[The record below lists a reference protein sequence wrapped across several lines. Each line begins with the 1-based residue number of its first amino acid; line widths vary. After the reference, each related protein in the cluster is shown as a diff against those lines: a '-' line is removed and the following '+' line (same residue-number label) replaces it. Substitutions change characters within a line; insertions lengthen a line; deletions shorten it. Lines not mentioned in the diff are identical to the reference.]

1 MPGALPSVLRM
12 RTARLSLPALLAGGA
27 LVVATLPAQAA
38 GAWFA
43 PFVATTIDNGAG
55 PGPAP
60 RGSTVADF
68 DSDGRPDVV
77 TITDFTQGDVLLATG
92 DGDGTFTPAGE
103 IAGTA
108 GTQGLDAG
116 DVDGDGDAD
125 VVAMSTT
132 TLRVEYGDGA
142 GHFTAGPSYP
152 LTLGGQVEPRLL
164 DLDGDGDLDVA
175 SMTFTAVNT
184 LINNGSGVFAAG
196 PTTRVP
202 GTCALSAISPARL
215 DADGRADLLVVDG
228 CSGSAFALRSTAGG
242 AFTVSGSL
250 YLSGLVPE
258 DIAAIDLDGNGF
270 DDLATIGSFSFTL
283 TTALTN
289 GQGGFTSVVG
299 TTQFGGA
306 GPTSMTAADLDQ
318 DGRTDLAVSW
328 LFSGAPG
335 VTVLAGDG
343 TVRMRKVGDFTVGA
357 FPQNPVVADYD
368 LDGQPDIVTAGPGS
382 LSFLRNTTP

>member
-1 MPGALPSVLRM
+1 MRTVTLSVLLAAGALAVS
-12 RTARLSLPALLAGGA
+12 TSPAH
-27 LVVATLPAQAA
+27 AA

-43 PFVATTIDNGAG
+43 PYVTTAIDNGLG

-60 RGSTVADF
+60 RGSATADF

-77 TITDFTQGDVLLATG
+77 TILNFTQGNILLATG

-103 IAGTA
+103 IAGTS

-125 VVAMSTT
+125 VVAMTT
-132 TLRVEYGDGA
+132 DLLRVEYGDGH
-142 GHFTAGPSYP
+142 GGFTAGPTYP

-164 DLDGDGDLDVA
+164 DLDADGDLDVA

-184 LINNGSGVFAAG
+184 LLNNGSGSFTAG
-196 PTTRVP
+196 PTTQLP
-202 GTCALSAISPARL
+202 GACAVSAISPARL
-215 DADGRADLLVVDG
+215 NSDARTDLLAVDG
-228 CSGSAFALRSTAGG
+228 CSGTAYALKSTGAG
-242 AFTVSGSL
+242 AFTVTGSL

-258 DIAAIDLDGNGF
+258 DIAAIDLNGDGF
-270 DDLATIGSFSFTL
+270 DDLSTIGSFSFTL

-289 GQGGFTSVVG
+289 GQGGFTSAVG

-306 GPTSMTAADLDQ
+306 GPTSMTAADFDQ
-318 DGRTDLAVSW
+318 DGRQDLAVSW

-343 TVRMRKVGDFTVGA
+343 TVRMHKVGDFAVGS
-357 FPQNPVVADYD
+357 FPQNPMVADFD
-368 LDGQPDIVTAGPGS
+368 ADGQPDIVTAGPGA

>member
-1 MPGALPSVLRM
+1 M
-12 RTARLSLPALLAGGA
+12 RTATLSVAVLLTGGA
-27 LVVATLPAQAA
+27 LVASALPAQAA

-43 PFVATTIDNGAG
+43 PYVSTTIDNGIG

-68 DSDGRPDVV
+68 NSDGRPDVV
-77 TITDFTQGDVLLATG
+77 TITDFTQGDILLVTG

-103 IAGTA
+103 IAGTS

-116 DVDGDGDAD
+116 DVNGDGKAD

-132 TLRVEYGDGA
+132 TLKVEYGDGT

-164 DLDGDGDLDVA
+164 DLDADGDLDVA
-175 SMTFTAVNT
+175 SMTFTAINT
-184 LINNGSGVFAAG
+184 LVNNGGGTFVAG
-196 PTTRVP
+196 PTTQLP
-202 GTCALSAISPARL
+202 GTCAVSAISPARL
-215 DADGRADLLVVDG
+215 NNDARADLFAVDG
-228 CSGSAFALRSTAGG
+228 CSGTAFALKGTGTG
-242 AFTVSGSL
+242 AFTVTGSL

-258 DIAAIDLDGNGF
+258 DIAAIDLNGDGY
-270 DDLATIGSFSFTL
+270 DDMGTIGSFSFTL

-289 GQGGFTSVVG
+289 GQGAFTSVVG

-306 GPTSMTAADLDQ
+306 GPTSMTAADFDQ
-318 DGRTDLAVSW
+318 DGRKDLAVSW

-335 VTVLAGDG
+335 VTVLKGNG
-343 TVRMRKVGDFTVGA
+343 TPGMQKIADFPVGS
-357 FPQNPVVADYD
+357 FPQNPMVADYD
-368 LDGQPDIVTAGPGS
+368 GDGQPDIVTAGPGA

>member
-1 MPGALPSVLRM
+1 MRKTPLSLSVLV
-12 RTARLSLPALLAGGA
+12 AGGA
-27 LVVATLPAQAA
+27 LVAAAVPAQAA

-43 PFVATTIDNGAG
+43 PYVGTTIDNGIG

-68 DSDGRPDVV
+68 NSDGRPDIV
-77 TITDFTQGDVLLATG
+77 TITDFTQGDILLVTG

-116 DVDGDGDAD
+116 DINGDGKAD
-125 VVAMSTT
+125 VVAMSTN
-132 TLRVEYGDGA
+132 TLKVAYGDGA

-175 SMTFTAVNT
+175 SMTFTAINT
-184 LINNGSGVFAAG
+184 LINNGSGTFVAG
-196 PTTRVP
+196 PTTQLN
-202 GTCALSAISPARL
+202 GTCAVSAISPARL
-215 DADGRADLLVVDG
+215 NNDTKADLFAVDG
-228 CSGSAFALRSTAGG
+228 CSGSVFALKSTGGG
-242 AFTVSGSL
+242 AFSVTGTL

-258 DIAAIDLDGNGF
+258 DIAAIDLNGDGY
-270 DDLATIGSFSFTL
+270 DDMATIGSFSFTL
-283 TTALTN
+283 TTAFTN
-289 GQGGFTSVVG
+289 GQGAFTSTVG

-306 GPTSMTAADLDQ
+306 GPTSLTAADFDQ
-318 DGRTDLAVSW
+318 DGRKDLAVSW

-343 TVRMRKVGDFTVGA
+343 TVKLKKVADFPVGS
-357 FPQNPVVADYD
+357 FPQNPMVADYD